1 MLHNHYSV
9 PQQQRACGLNVSVT
23 VALGSIGITW
33 QFCFRYREVPWL
45 SIQELPTV
53 IQMAWLKGTCI
64 HCWICSWT
72 GVTAGSAA
80 GLESLLDLLLDW
92 NHCWICSWTGIIAA
106 ICPLRQMLSVS
117 HPNPLFLGWS
127 SQPTPFAAGVGCSKQ
142 LTAASVFGYLPLAS
156 GHSLV
161 HRSWRL

>member
-1 MLHNHYSV
+1 MLHNHCSV

-23 VALGSIGITW
+23 VALELIGITW

-80 GLESLLDLLLDW
+80 GLESVLDLLLDW
-92 NHCWICSWTGIIAA
+92 NHCCHLPSEADAIGIPPKSSFSRLKLPTHSICCGCWLFKAA
-106 ICPLRQMLSVS
+106 HSCLCLWVPSLS
-117 HPNPLFLGWS
+117 
-127 SQPTPFAAGVGCSKQ
+127 
-142 LTAASVFGYLPLAS
+142 
-156 GHSLV
+156 
-161 HRSWRL
+161 